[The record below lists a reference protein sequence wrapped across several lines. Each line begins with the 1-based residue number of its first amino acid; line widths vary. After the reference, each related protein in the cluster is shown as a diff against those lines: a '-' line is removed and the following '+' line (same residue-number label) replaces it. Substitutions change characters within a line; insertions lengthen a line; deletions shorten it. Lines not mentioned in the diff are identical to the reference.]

1 MSCMGTGTILRKPE
15 RLSPRI
21 AGTGQGKKILDLEP
35 YSAQQKNVLCTV
47 SICICTLV
55 AQRSMH
61 HLGIH
66 LGNAAY
72 GIFLFNFPLH
82 SDTASLN
89 SLGYCCIEGRIKDMI
104 IRGGE
109 NIYPAE
115 IEQFLYTHPKVQEVQ
130 VRFKTTGGQQSI
142 SK

>member
-1 MSCMGTGTILRKPE
+1 MLHVG
-15 RLSPRI
+15 
-21 AGTGQGKKILDLEP
+21 
-35 YSAQQKNVLCTV
+35 N
-47 SICICTLV
+47 TLY
-55 AQRSMH
+55 M
-61 HLGIH
+61 
-66 LGNAAY
+66 
-72 GIFLFNFPLH
+72 IFLYNFPLH

-89 SLGYCCIEGRIKDMI
+89 SLGYCSIEGRIKDMI

-130 VRFKTTGGQQSI
+130 VRLKTTRWQQST